1 MSQLTYRVVRSVA
14 AVAFVAAALTPTYGA
29 VERAGAQYRTLY
41 SFKGGQ
47 DGALPAAALLAD
59 KTGALFGSTQSGGGK
74 NFGTVFKL
82 TPTGSGYAESV
93 LHGFKGGKGDG
104 AWLVANLFEDNT
116 GTLYGTTLAGGLQS
130 AAAGCTGNQA
140 YQGCGVVF
148 DLAPSGSRY
157 VEHILYRFQGSSNG
171 YDGYFPYGGLIA
183 DASGNLY
190 GTTTF
195 GGSSALLGSVFRL
208 TPSGNNSYSESIVY
222 AFPLQS
228 NPPYYA
234 DGLGPT
240 GSLMADGS
248 GAFYGT
254 SPTGG
259 NCPYHFYACGIV
271 YKLTPSA
278 SGYTESVLYSFRGAT
293 DGWWPLTGVIAD
305 TSGALYGTTEYG
317 GPSDQGT
324 VFKLTPSG
332 SGYTESLL
340 HAFSGK
346 DGALPAGGLLLDKS
360 GTLYGTTSS
369 GGAANQGTV
378 FKLTRSGS
386 RYVHSTLYSFKG
398 GTDGAQPSAGL
409 ITCTTGT
416 LCGTTVVG
424 GTSGVG
430 TVFALKP

>member
-1 MSQLTYRVVRSVA
+1 LPADGRQH
-14 AVAFVAAALTPTYGA
+14 GA
-29 VERAGAQYRTLY
+29 RAQYQTLY
-41 SFKGGQ
+41 SFKGGA
-47 DGALPAAALLAD
+47 DGALPAAALLTD

-93 LHGFKGGKGDG
+93 LHGFKGGTGDG
-104 AWLVANLFEDNT
+104 AWLVANLIEDNA
-116 GTLYGTTLAGGLQS
+116 GTLYGTTLDGGLR
-130 AAAGCTGNQA
+130 ADVNGCTGNSA

-148 DLAPSGSRY
+148 ELTPAHSSY
-157 VEHILYRFQGSSNG
+157 VEHIIYRFRGSANG

-183 DASGNLY
+183 DASGDLY

-195 GGSSALLGSVFRL
+195 GGSSALLGSVFKL
-208 TPSGNNSYSESIVY
+208 SPTGSKPGYTESIAF
-222 AFPLQS
+222 AFPVQS
-228 NPPYYA
+228 KPPYYA

-240 GSLMADGS
+240 GSLLADGS

-254 SPTGG
+254 SPIGG
-259 NCPYHFYACGIV
+259 DCPYHFYACGIV

-278 SGYTESVLYSFRGAT
+278 SGYAETVLYSFKGAA
-293 DGWWPLTGVIAD
+293 DGWWPLTGVVAD
-305 TSGALYGTTEYG
+305 GSGALYGTTEYG
-317 GPSDQGT
+317 GPADQGT
-324 VFKLTPSG
+324 VFKLTPSA
-332 SGYTESLL
+332 SGYTESIL

-360 GTLYGTTSS
+360 GALYGTTSS
-369 GGAANQGTV
+369 GGAANEGTI
-378 FKLTRSGS
+378 FKLAGSGT
-386 RYVHSTLYSFKG
+386 RYVHSVLYSFKG
-398 GTDGAQPSAGL
+398 GTDGAQPLAGL

-416 LCGTTVVG
+416 LCGTTVAG